1 MRPDTNQKKK
11 KNGPADNVKSSE
23 IFPVRMT
30 SLQKMKRQIKTNV
43 CIFKIDGKF
52 SSPIISSNDRERE
65 REKKKANYKIHIRP

>member
-1 MRPDTNQKKK
+1 MRPDTKEVKKK
-11 KNGPADNVKSSE
+11 NNKNGPADNSKSSE

-65 REKKKANYKIHIRP
+65 KKS